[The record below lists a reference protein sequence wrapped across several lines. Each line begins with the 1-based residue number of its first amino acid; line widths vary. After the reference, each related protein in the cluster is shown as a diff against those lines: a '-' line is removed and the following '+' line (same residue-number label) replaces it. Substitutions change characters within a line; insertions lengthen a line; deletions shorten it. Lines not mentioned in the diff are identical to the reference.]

1 MIARESEERASASLA
16 SSASML
22 DEARAGYQ
30 SGQFSVLELADAF
43 DAWGEIHVVALETR
57 RTARDAELA
66 VARELGRSLRETP
79 APAGA
84 R

>member
-1 MIARESEERASASLA
+1 
-16 SSASML
+16 ML
-22 DEARAGYQ
+22 DEARAGYE

-43 DAWGEIHVVALETR
+43 DAWGEIHLVALDAR

-66 VARELGRSLRETP
+66 LARELGRSLREIPLSRST
-79 APAGA
+79 